1 MVPALGVVLPMVE
14 WKILGLMKL
23 LTKSFFVSTLLF
35 AFSTAALAQQTTAT
49 LTGIVTDSSGAPVAN
64 VRVKAT
70 SLATN
75 TVRDTTTNEAGS
87 YSLPFLAAG
96 AYSVDTTKEGF
107 QSGKVTGLALQ
118 VGVTARLDI
127 QIKVGNVAES
137 INVEA
142 TAAVLQTENA
152 TVGSV
157 IDAQKIVDLPLNGR
171 NFIQLAQLIPGAQAG
186 TPGSITVRRGRGSI
200 GQQDS
205 SFGSTGFSA
214 NGSRDTANRFFLDG
228 IEVMDYDAM
237 TYSFSPSVDSL
248 AEFKVETANYSAESG
263 GAPGGHVNM
272 LTKRGGNIFHGT
284 LWEFNRNDALTQT
297 YDAIAQRSLPNPRL
311 NRNQFGANLGGAVRI
326 PKLYNGK
333 DKTFFFFNW
342 ESGRNAQGA
351 IPGIRTVPIADYRN
365 GDFRRLVN
373 ARTGAPITLLDPQGI
388 PIANNIIPRSALSP
402 QALAFLSFTP
412 LPNNTGANPLVNNF
426 INNPVSAISKQD
438 NYNARIDHQFSA
450 KDSVFGR
457 FVFND
462 TFEAGVPYWGSDQR
476 DNLGRTKNLS
486 LGYTRTISASI
497 VNELRGGYHNFYEN
511 ETFGTT
517 GRADFDVANKM
528 GLPLVSKDPKFF
540 GPPVVNI
547 TGNEGGFSTFGL
559 QRTIGP
565 RERSNGILQV
575 VDNLS
580 WQRGTHFI
588 KMGADVA
595 RRTVTFNQARDPRG
609 TFGFDGTYTGS
620 AFADFMLGYVRT
632 ASLNPAVTV
641 TDLSNFWQA
650 YYFNDD
656 WKVSSRLTINYG
668 ARYDYFGKMVQS
680 DDKFV
685 NIEQS
690 GLQPAGF
697 AGPKDSRYGRGL
709 LQPDR
714 NNFSPRLG
722 FAYQPALVK
731 DAVVRG
737 GYGIYYTPQISNA
750 IFAMAEGAQATAGAN
765 VIGNIAGAPNLFFSN
780 PFAGAAT
787 TGVFNFA
794 VSNDQ
799 NMRDSYIQQWN
810 LNIQKKLW
818 GGFVVDAGYVGSK
831 GTRLV
836 ATLGD
841 INRPIAVLDPRV
853 PGTPSLNSRRP
864 NQLFQRPVTGDKAIG
879 NSIYHSLQVKVE
891 RRMAT
896 GITVLSAF
904 TWAKAFTGPTD
915 IGGQVG
921 GGNYIGS
928 VQNLYNLQGERTIAG
943 FDQKLRSVNTVLYE
957 LPFMKSAK
965 GPVAYFVKG
974 WQVSTIITAQTGFG
988 APIGYGIDTT
998 GTGVGSRPDVVNGLN
1013 GNLNGSDRTYKRW
1026 INTDAFTI
1034 NDRTSGT
1041 PFFGRFGTAP
1051 RTNAV
1056 RLPGLINADFSANKR
1071 FSAGERRFFEFRTE
1085 IFNLFHHY
1093 NPDVATVDLNIR
1105 SQTFGTIGGG
1115 VRGTTTRVIQLG
1127 AKFVF

>member
-1 MVPALGVVLPMVE
+1 
-14 WKILGLMKL
+14 MKL
-23 LTKSFFVSTLLF
+23 ITKLFAVSTLLF
-35 AFSTAALAQQTTAT
+35 ALGISAFAQQTTAT
-49 LTGIVTDSSGAPVAN
+49 VTGIVTDSSGAPVAN

-70 SLATN
+70 SRQTN
-75 TVRDTTTNEAGS
+75 AVRETTTNEAGT

-96 AYSVDTTKEGF
+96 EYNVDTTKEGF

-118 VGVTARLDI
+118 VGVIARVDV

-142 TAAVLQTENA
+142 NGAVLQTESA

-272 LTKRGGNIFHGT
+272 LTKRGGNVFHGT

-297 YDAIAQRSLPNPRL
+297 YDAIGKQALGSPRL
-311 NRNQFGANLGGAVRI
+311 NRNQFGANIGGAVRI

-342 ESGRNAQGA
+342 ERGRNLQGA
-351 IPGIRTVPIADYRN
+351 VAGLRTVPNNDYRN
-365 GDFRRLVN
+365 GDFSKLIN
-373 ARTGAPITLLDPQGI
+373 ATTKAPIILRDPQNV
-388 PIANNIIPRSALSP
+388 PIANNIIPKSALSP
-402 QALAFLSFTP
+402 QSLAFLAFTP
-412 LPNNTGANPLVNNF
+412 APNTSVGTFNF
-426 INNPVSAISKQD
+426 INSPLAAISKQD

-450 KDSVFGR
+450 KDTVFGR

-462 TFEAGVPYWGSDQR
+462 TFEAGVPFWGNDQR

-486 LGYTRTISASI
+486 LGYTRTVSTAM

-517 GRADFDVANKM
+517 GRPEFDVANKM

-547 TGNEGGFSTFGL
+547 GGADGGYSTFAL
-559 QRTIGP
+559 NRTIGP
-565 RERSNGILQV
+565 RERSNGIYQF

-580 WQRGTHFI
+580 WAHGKHFI
-588 KMGADVA
+588 KVGADVA
-595 RRTVTFNQARDPRG
+595 KRIVTFNQARDPRG
-609 TFGFDGTYTGS
+609 NFGFDGTYTGS
-620 AFADFMLGYVRT
+620 AMADFMLGYVRT
-632 ASLNPAVTV
+632 ANLNPAVTV

-656 WKVSSRLTINYG
+656 WKVSPRLTVTYG
-668 ARYDYFGKMVQS
+668 MRYDYFSKMVQS

-685 NIEQS
+685 NIEQN

-697 AGPKDSRYGRGL
+697 ATPQTSKYGRGL
-709 LQPDR
+709 LQPDK
-714 NNFSPRLG
+714 NNFSPRIG
-722 FAYQPALVK
+722 FAYQPAFVK

-750 IFAMAEGAQATAGAN
+750 IFAMAEGQQATAGAS
-765 VIGNIAGAPNLFFSN
+765 VVGNISGAPNLFFSN

-787 TGVFNFA
+787 TGVYNFA

-810 LNIQKKLW
+810 LNLQKKIW
-818 GGFVVDAGYVGSK
+818 GGFVIDAGYVGSK

-841 INRPIAVLDPRV
+841 INRPVNVLDPRV
-853 PGTPSLNSRRP
+853 PGTPTLNSRRP
-864 NQLFQRPVTGDKAIG
+864 DQLFQRAVTGDKAIG
-879 NSIYHSLQVKVE
+879 NSIYHALQVKVE

-896 GITVLSAF
+896 GVTVLSAF

-928 VQNLYNLQGERTIAG
+928 VQNLYNLQGERAIAG
-943 FDQKLRSVNTVLYE
+943 FDQKVRSVNTVLYE
-957 LPFMKSAK
+957 LPFMKGSKSAL
-965 GPVAYFVKG
+965 GYFVKG
-974 WQVSTIITAQTGFG
+974 WQVSTIVTAQTGFG
-988 APIGYGIDTT
+988 APVTYGVDTT
-998 GTGVGSRPDVVNGLN
+998 GTGVGSRPDLVNGLN
-1013 GNLNGSDRTYKRW
+1013 GNLAGSDRTFKRYY
-1026 INTDAFTI
+1026 NTDAFTI
-1034 NDRTSGT
+1034 YTDAAKTNL
-1041 PFFGRFGTAP
+1041 FYGRFGTAP

-1071 FSAGERRFFEFRTE
+1071 FSAGERRYFEFRTE
-1085 IFNLFHHY
+1085 VFNLFNHY
-1093 NPDVATVDLNIR
+1093 NPDVASVDLNIR
-1105 SQTFGTIGGG
+1105 SQTFGTVGGG

>member
-1 MVPALGVVLPMVE
+1 
-14 WKILGLMKL
+14 MKL
-23 LTKSFFVSTLLF
+23 KLLLCLAF
-35 AFSTAALAQQTTAT
+35 AMMLAPSLYSQQTTAT
-49 LTGIVTDSSGAPVAN
+49 VTGIVTDASGAPVAD
-64 VRVKAT
+64 VKVKAT
-70 SLATN
+70 SQLTN
-75 TVRDTTTNEAGS
+75 AVRETTTNEGGS
-87 YSLPFLAAG
+87 YTLPFLAAG
-96 AYSVDTTKEGF
+96 EYTVETAKAGF
-107 QSGKVTGLALQ
+107 QSGRVTGLTLQ
-118 VGVTARLDI
+118 VGATIRVDI
-127 QIKVGNVAES
+127 QLKVGNVSES
-137 INVEA
+137 IDVAA
-142 TAAVLQTENA
+142 TAATLQTENA

-200 GQQDS
+200 GQADS

-248 AEFKVETANYSAESG
+248 AEFKVETSNYSAESG

-272 LTKRGGNIFHGT
+272 LTKRGGNVYHGT

-297 YDAIAQRSLPNPRL
+297 YDAIGGKSVPNPRL
-311 NRNQFGANLGGAVRI
+311 NRNQFGANIGGPVFI
-326 PKLYNGK
+326 PKLVHGK

-342 ESGRNAQGA
+342 ESGRIAQGSVA
-351 IPGIRTVPIADYRN
+351 SFRTVPTAAFRR
-365 GDFRRLVN
+365 GDFSSLVN
-373 ARTGAPITLLDPQGI
+373 ARTGAPIQLRDAQGNPI
-388 PIANNIIPRSALSP
+388 PGNIIPTSQLSP
-402 QALAFLSFTP
+402 QALAFIGFTP
-412 LPNNTGANPLVNNF
+412 LPNTGTSTNGIVANNF
-426 INNPVSAISKQD
+426 INNPVSAVSRQN
-438 NYNARIDHQFSA
+438 NYNARIDHQISTR
-450 KDSVFGR
+450 DTIFGR

-462 TFEAGVPYWGSDQR
+462 TFEAGVPYWGHDQR

-486 LGYTRTISASI
+486 LGYTRTISPVI

-517 GRADFDVANKM
+517 GLAAFDVANIM

-547 TGNEGGFSTFGL
+547 SGNDGGFSSFGL

-565 RERSNGILQV
+565 RERSNGIYQF

-580 WQRGTHFI
+580 WQRGKHFM
-588 KMGADVA
+588 KFGADIA
-595 RRTVTFNQARDPRG
+595 RRLVTFNQARDPRG
-609 TFGFDGTYTGS
+609 TFTFDGTYTGS
-620 AFADFMLGYVRT
+620 AMADFMLGYVRS

-641 TDLSNFWQA
+641 TDLTNYWQA

-656 WKVSSRLTINYG
+656 FKISPRLTINYG
-668 ARYDYFGKMVQS
+668 VRYDYFGKMKQS

-685 NIEQS
+685 NIEQN
-690 GLQPAGF
+690 GLQPTGF
-697 AGPKDSRYGRGL
+697 ATPQTSNYGRGL

-714 NNFSPRLG
+714 NNFSPRFG
-722 FAYQPALVK
+722 FAYQPGFFK
-731 DAVVRG
+731 DAVIRG

-750 IFAMAEGAQATAGAN
+750 IFAMAEGFQATAGAS
-765 VIGNIAGAPNLFFSN
+765 VVGNISGSPNLFFTN

-787 TGVFNFA
+787 SGQYNFA

-799 NMRDSYIQQWN
+799 NMRDSYVQQWN
-810 LNIQKKLW
+810 LNVQKKIW

-831 GTRLV
+831 GTKLV

-841 INRPIAVLDPRV
+841 INRPVQVLDPRV
-853 PGTPSLNSRRP
+853 AGTPSLNSRRP
-864 NQLFQRPVTGDKAIG
+864 NQLFQRAVTGDKAIG

-891 RRMAT
+891 RRMARDL
-896 GITVLSAF
+896 TVLSAF
-904 TWAKAFTGPTD
+904 TWSKAFTGPTD

-928 VQNLYNLQGERTIAG
+928 VQDLYNLKGERAIAG

-957 LPFMKSAK
+957 LPFLK
-965 GPVAYFVKG
+965 GSQNLAAYFVKG

-988 APIGYGIDTT
+988 APISYGVDTT
-998 GTGVGSRPDVVNGLN
+998 GTGVGSRPDSVPGQNP
-1013 GNLNGSDRTYKRW
+1013 NLSGSARAWTRW
-1026 INTDAFTI
+1026 FNTDAFTI
-1034 NDRTSGT
+1034 YTDTAKTNL
-1041 PFFGRFGTAP
+1041 FYGRFGTSP
-1051 RTNAV
+1051 RTNAI
-1056 RLPGLINADFSANKR
+1056 RLPGLFNTDFSANKR
-1071 FSAGERRFFEFRTE
+1071 FAVKERSYFEFRTE
-1085 IFNLFHHY
+1085 IFNLFNHY
-1093 NPDVATVDLNIR
+1093 NPDVASVDLNVR
-1105 SQTFGTIGGG
+1105 SQTFGMIGGG

>member
-1 MVPALGVVLPMVE
+1 MR
-14 WKILGLMKL
+14 L
-23 LTKSFFVSTLLF
+23 LTFASALLF
-35 AFSTAALAQQTTAT
+35 ALGSAAVAQQTTAT
-49 LTGIVTDSSGAPVAN
+49 VTGIITDASGAPVAN

-70 SLATN
+70 STQTNAVRETN
-75 TVRDTTTNEAGS
+75 TNQAGS

-96 AYSVDTTKEGF
+96 RYNLDTTKEGF
-107 QSGKVTGLALQ
+107 QSGKVAGLALQ
-118 VGVTARLDI
+118 VGLTARVDI
-127 QIKVGNVAES
+127 QIKVGNVTES
-137 INVEA
+137 VNVEA
-142 TAAVLQTENA
+142 SAAVLQTENA

-200 GQQDS
+200 GQADS

-237 TYSFSPSVDSL
+237 TYSFSPSIDSL

-272 LTKRGGNIFHGT
+272 LTKRGGNVFHGT

-351 IPGIRTVPIADYRN
+351 IPGIRTVPIADFRN

-402 QALAFLSFTP
+402 QAVAFLAFTP

-438 NYNARIDHQFSA
+438 NYNARIDHQFSS

-462 TFEAGVPYWGSDQR
+462 TFEAGVPYWGNDQR

-486 LGYTRTISASI
+486 LGYTRTVSASI

-588 KMGADVA
+588 KMGADIA
-595 RRTVTFNQARDPRG
+595 RRKVTFNQARDPRG
-609 TFGFDGTYTGS
+609 TFGFDGIYTGS

-641 TDLSNFWQA
+641 TDLTNFWQA

-685 NIEQS
+685 NIEQN

-714 NNFSPRLG
+714 NNFSPRIG
-722 FAYQPALVK
+722 FAYQPAFVK
-731 DAVVRG
+731 DAVIRG

-879 NSIYHSLQVKVE
+879 NSIYHSLQVKIE

-928 VQNLYNLQGERTIAG
+928 VQDLYNLQGERAIAG
-943 FDQKLRSVNTVLYE
+943 FDQKIRSVNTVLYE
-957 LPFMKSAK
+957 LPFMKSKK

-974 WQVSTIITAQTGFG
+974 WQVSTIVTAQTGFG

-1026 INTDAFTI
+1026 FNTDAFTI
-1034 NDRTSGT
+1034 NDRTTGT

-1085 IFNLFHHY
+1085 IFNLFNHY

-1105 SQTFGTIGGG
+1105 SQTFGAIGGG

>member
-1 MVPALGVVLPMVE
+1 MN
-14 WKILGLMKL
+14 
-23 LTKSFFVSTLLF
+23 LTKLFVSTFLSATLGYN
-35 AFSTAALAQQTTAT
+35 AFAQQTTAT
-49 LTGIVTDSSGAPVAN
+49 LTGIITDSTGAPVAN
-64 VRVKAT
+64 VRVKAISVQT
-70 SLATN
+70 SA
-75 TVRDTTTNEAGS
+75 VRETMTTDAGS

-96 AYSVDTTKEGF
+96 DYNVETTKEGF

-118 VGVTARLDI
+118 VGVTARVDV

-142 TAAVLQTENA
+142 NAAVLQTENA

-237 TYSFSPSVDSL
+237 TYAFSPSVDSL
-248 AEFKVETANYSAESG
+248 AEFKVETSNYSAESG
-263 GAPGGHVNM
+263 GAPGGHINM
-272 LTKRGGNIFHGT
+272 LTKRGGNVYHGT

-297 YDAIAQRSLPNPRL
+297 YDAIGGQSLPSPRL
-311 NRNQFGANLGGAVRI
+311 NRNQFGANIGGAVRI
-326 PKLYNGK
+326 PKIYNGTN
-333 DKTFFFFNW
+333 KTFFFFNW
-342 ESGRNAQGA
+342 ERGRNLQGA
-351 IPGIRTVPIADYRN
+351 VASFRTVPNNDFRN
-365 GDFRRLVN
+365 GDFSKLIN
-373 ARTGAPITLLDPQGI
+373 AVTKQPIILRDPQNV
-388 PIANNIIPRSALSP
+388 PIANNIVPKSALSP
-402 QALAFLSFTP
+402 QALAFLAFTP
-412 LPNNTGANPLVNNF
+412 TPNTSQGTFNF
-426 INNPVSAISKQD
+426 INSPISAISKQD
-438 NYNARIDHQFSA
+438 NYNARIDHQFSS
-450 KDSVFGR
+450 KDAIFGR

-462 TFEAGVPYWGSDQR
+462 TFEAGIPYWGNDQR

-486 LGYTRTISASI
+486 LGYTRTVSAAI

-547 TGNEGGFSTFGL
+547 GGADGVFSTFAL
-559 QRTIGP
+559 NRTIGP
-565 RERSNGILQV
+565 RERSNGIYQV

-580 WQRGTHFI
+580 WARGKHFL
-588 KMGADVA
+588 KMGADIA
-595 RRTVTFNQARDPRG
+595 RRSVTFNQARDPRG
-609 TFGFDGTYTGS
+609 AFTFDGTYTGS
-620 AFADFMLGYVRT
+620 AIADFLLGYVRS
-632 ASLNPAVTV
+632 ASINPAVTV
-641 TDLSNFWQA
+641 TDLTNVWQA

-656 WKVSSRLTINYG
+656 WKVSPRLTINYG
-668 ARYDYFGKMVQS
+668 MRYDYFGKMVQG

-685 NIEQS
+685 NIEQN
-690 GLQPAGF
+690 GLQPTGF
-697 AGPKDSRYGRGL
+697 ATPQTSKYGRGL
-709 LQPDR
+709 LQPDK
-714 NNFSPRLG
+714 NNFSPRFG
-722 FAYQPALVK
+722 FAYQPGFFK
-731 DAVVRG
+731 DSVVRG

-750 IFAMAEGAQATAGAN
+750 IFAMAEGFQATAGAS
-765 VIGNIAGAPNLFFSN
+765 VVGNITGAPNLFFSN
-780 PFAGAAT
+780 PFAGSVT
-787 TGVFNFA
+787 TGAFNFA

-810 LNIQKKLW
+810 LNVQKKIW
-818 GGFVVDAGYVGSK
+818 GGFVIDAGYVGSK

-841 INRPIAVLDPRV
+841 INRPVQVLDPRV

-864 NQLFQRPVTGDKAIG
+864 NQLFQRAVTGDKAIG

-891 RRMAT
+891 RRLAT
-896 GITVLSAF
+896 GFTLLSAF
-904 TWAKAFTGPTD
+904 TWSKAFTGPTD

-928 VQNLYNLQGERTIAG
+928 VQDLYNLQNERTIAG

-957 LPFMKSAK
+957 LPFMKRSKSAL
-965 GPVAYFVKG
+965 GYFVKG
-974 WQVSTIITAQTGFG
+974 WQVSTIVTAQTGFG
-988 APIGYGIDTT
+988 APITYGVDTT
-998 GTGVGSRPDVVNGLN
+998 GTGVGSRPDRVLGQD
-1013 GNLNGSDRTYKRW
+1013 GNLDGSERTWKRW
-1026 INTDAFTI
+1026 INTSAFTI
-1034 NDRTSGT
+1034 NEPGTNT
-1041 PFFGRFGTAP
+1041 PFYGRFGTAP

-1056 RLPGLINADFSANKR
+1056 RLPGLVNTDFSANKR
-1071 FSAGERRFFEFRTE
+1071 FSAGERRYFEFRTE
-1085 IFNLFHHY
+1085 VFNLFNHY
-1093 NPDVATVDLNIR
+1093 NPDVASLDLNIR
-1105 SQTFGTIGGG
+1105 SQTFGMIGGG

>member
-1 MVPALGVVLPMVE
+1 
-14 WKILGLMKL
+14 MKL
-23 LTKSFFVSTLLF
+23 LTF
-35 AFSTAALAQQTTAT
+35 AFGLFFALGSGAVAQQTTAT
-49 LTGIVTDSSGAPVAN
+49 VTGIVTDSSGAPIAN

-70 SLATN
+70 STQTN
-75 TVRDTTTNEAGS
+75 AVRETTTNDAGS

-96 AYSVDTTKEGF
+96 GYNIETTKEGF

-118 VGVTARLDI
+118 VGITARVDV
-127 QIKVGNVAES
+127 QIKVGNVADS

-142 TAAVLQTENA
+142 NAATLQTENA

-200 GQQDS
+200 GQADS

-272 LTKRGGNIFHGT
+272 LTKRGGNVFHGT

-297 YDAIAQRSLPNPRL
+297 YDAIAQKSLPNPRL

-351 IPGIRTVPIADYRN
+351 IPGIRTVPIADFRN

-373 ARTGAPITLLDPQGI
+373 ARTGAPITLMDPQGI

-402 QALAFLSFTP
+402 QALAFLAFTP

-426 INNPVSAISKQD
+426 INNPVSAISRQN
-438 NYNARIDHQFSA
+438 NYNARIDHQFSS

-462 TFEAGVPYWGSDQR
+462 TFEAGVPYWGNDQR

-486 LGYTRTISASI
+486 LGYTRTVSASI

-540 GPPVVNI
+540 GPPVVGI

-580 WQRGTHFI
+580 WQRGGHFF
-588 KMGADVA
+588 KMGADIA
-595 RRTVTFNQARDPRG
+595 RRKVTFNQARDPRG

-620 AFADFMLGYVRT
+620 AFADFILGYVRT

-641 TDLSNFWQA
+641 TDLSNYWQA

-668 ARYDYFGKMVQS
+668 ARYDYFGKMVQG

-685 NIEQS
+685 NIEQN

-714 NNFSPRLG
+714 NDFSPRIG
-722 FAYQPALVK
+722 FAYQPAFAK

-928 VQNLYNLQGERTIAG
+928 VQNLYNLQGERAIAG
-943 FDQKLRSVNTVLYE
+943 FDQKIRSVNTVLYE

-974 WQVSTIITAQTGFG
+974 WQVSTIVTAQTGFG

-1013 GNLNGSDRTYKRW
+1013 GNLNGSDRTFKRW
-1026 INTDAFTI
+1026 FNTDAFTI
-1034 NDRTSGT
+1034 NDRTTGT

-1056 RLPGLINADFSANKR
+1056 RMPGLINADFSANKR
-1071 FSAGERRFFEFRTE
+1071 FSAGERRFVEFRTE
-1085 IFNLFHHY
+1085 VFNLFNHY
-1093 NPDVATVDLNIR
+1093 NPDVATLDLNIR
-1105 SQTFGTIGGG
+1105 SQTFGAIGGG